1 VIEHVSERYA
11 GDRHT
16 QFLHMCEVRQ
26 ASNAGLVR
34 LGEEHFLAGPF
45 ERTPLAD
52 MPLKRAPHSVG
63 EPIGMVFLQLAQKG
77 DGFEFR
83 RTAQ

>member
-1 VIEHVSERYA
+1 MIEHVSERDA

-16 QFLHMCEVRQ
+16 QFLHMREVGQ
-26 ASNAGLVR
+26 APYAGLIR

-52 MPLKRAPHSVG
+52 MPLQRAPHSVG
-63 EPIGMVFLQLAQKG
+63 EATRMVFLQFAQQG
-77 DGFEFR
+77 DRFEFR
-83 RTAQ
+83 ETA